1 MSAAGPR
8 IDVELVRQERHQLH
22 IDASRR
28 SARAGPG
35 SAKFPE
41 LAGVSRDIR
50 RPQRPDG
57 SVDVPEQQATAE

>member
-35 SAKFPE
+35 PVKFPE
-41 LAGVSRDIR
+41 LASHGGMRSKIPLRGR
-50 RPQRPDG
+50 RRHLRQG
-57 SVDVPEQQATAE
+57 